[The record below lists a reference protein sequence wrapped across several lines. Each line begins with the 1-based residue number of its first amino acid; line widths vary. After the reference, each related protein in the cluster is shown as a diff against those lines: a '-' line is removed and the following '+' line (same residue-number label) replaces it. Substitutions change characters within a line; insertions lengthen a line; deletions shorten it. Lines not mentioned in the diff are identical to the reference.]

1 MIEKNITLSTNM
13 SEWTWYNDS
22 MTVHLFLHLLLSASD
37 KNATVC
43 GIKIRKGQFLT
54 SIGNIQHGMNGAL
67 SRQNLRSRLNKLQRS
82 GAISQQTIGKKRI
95 ITICKYSN
103 YESCNQYPTTSQPQA
118 NQKNNDITDC
128 KPYRY
133 EDEKETVNQYTTN
146 IQPIS
151 NQKTENNRM
160 QQKNN
165 QYPTTSQPQAN
176 QKNNDITDCKPY
188 RYEDEKET
196 ANQYTTNIQ
205 PQTNQKTTERKETK
219 ETKENKETKKSDIK
233 ENKETKENKENKEKR
248 SLLLLKR
255 ACAREKGKNIESD
268 FAVDDEIQLA
278 ESLKQSD
285 MAVEAICMNA
295 HISRQE
301 LDDLIDAFLIK
312 MAAVGET
319 HHNSPAEFRRHL
331 VYWIDIQLQNKK
343 EDGNTK
349 QNDKRRGYEVTAT
362 TAEQYSTGF

>member
-103 YESCNQYPTTSQPQA
+103 YESC
-118 NQKNNDITDC
+118 
-128 KPYRY
+128 
-133 EDEKETVNQYTTN
+133 
-146 IQPIS
+146 
-151 NQKTENNRM
+151 
-160 QQKNN
+160 N